1 MPLKNSTPINPA
13 AMRIDYSPL
22 VRAQQAKSAGMMKLS
37 GAVKAGIEKAQDK
50 RKKSLEDAQSLK
62 IVKAMVGSDT
72 DLQERLKASGIDINE
87 LDKNVNTQELLGL
100 VAQLQKAK
108 EAEKMASSEIGLKEA
123 MAKKARAEA
132 RGRRLENKALRNL
145 DGEPEEWEPSKAM
158 YNRATG
164 QTEMGQVSK
173 KTGKIKWLNADAAPK
188 KQLTTGQNAEGE
200 NVQGW
205 ADENGNFTPIVDD
218 EGKNLAPLPKE
229 QITYNRD
236 EPTPE
241 PGYVNVRDEDGKII
255 RQDIIKGSPAESK
268 KIAAKRTEELERS
281 TKKQQAAIYA
291 GMVMEDVDR
300 AVERIKDSPWFS
312 TGFLGGQVFANIGGT
327 HANDIRLLLSGIKA
341 NLSFRRLRA
350 IKESGATL
358 GQVSEV
364 EINLLMDSYGS
375 VEQSQSPEQ
384 LIYNLKRV
392 KEMYNVALHGTK
404 TSPWAYKGYEPS
416 KYADMSDD
424 ELLNSLSK
432 KE

>member
-1 MPLKNSTPINPA
+1 
-13 AMRIDYSPL
+13 
-22 VRAQQAKSAGMMKLS
+22 
-37 GAVKAGIEKAQDK
+37 
-50 RKKSLEDAQSLK
+50 
-62 IVKAMVGSDT
+62 
-72 DLQERLKASGIDINE
+72 
-87 LDKNVNTQELLGL
+87 
-100 VAQLQKAK
+100 
-108 EAEKMASSEIGLKEA
+108 
-123 MAKKARAEA
+123 
-132 RGRRLENKALRNL
+132 
-145 DGEPEEWEPSKAM
+145 
-158 YNRATG
+158 
-164 QTEMGQVSK
+164 
-173 KTGKIKWLNADAAPK
+173 
-188 KQLTTGQNAEGE
+188 
-200 NVQGW
+200 
-205 ADENGNFTPIVDD
+205 
-218 EGKNLAPLPKE
+218 
-229 QITYNRD
+229 
-236 EPTPE
+236 
-241 PGYVNVRDEDGKII
+241 
-255 RQDIIKGSPAESK
+255 
-268 KIAAKRTEELERS
+268 
-281 TKKQQAAIYA
+281 
-291 GMVMEDVDR
+291 MEDVDR

-341 NLSFRRLRA
+341 NLSFKRLRA